1 VVQHLTGK
9 LIRRHPHV
17 FADVQVGGA
26 ADVEVNWEALKRA
39 EKEAKAA
46 QPGQKAEEQPAS
58 VLDGIPRSLPAL
70 MLAAEQQKRM
80 RKTGFHWA
88 ERARAE
94 AKLAEEFAELQAATT
109 AEEAVAELGDILY
122 VATELAT
129 WHGGSAEDALRGT
142 IARVDT
148 RFRYVEEAVLAR
160 GVEIRDVPLAEL
172 ESLWQEAKSQDAP
185 RPPKRTQPTA

>member
-1 VVQHLTGK
+1 
-9 LIRRHPHV
+9 
-17 FADVQVGGA
+17 
-26 ADVEVNWEALKRA
+26 
-39 EKEAKAA
+39 
-46 QPGQKAEEQPAS
+46 
-58 VLDGIPRSLPAL
+58 